1 MQRSSGR
8 AKGRRAAFSPT
19 QRTLLSMLDPA
30 SVPLVRRRDMPTS
43 IRPMLATLAAHAFSD
58 PAWLFEPKLDGQRSI
73 LWKHGRDI
81 RLLTRNQKD
90 RTAHYPDLV
99 RALATPGR
107 PRDVIADGEIVAF
120 QGDRTSF
127 SRLQDRMQ
135 NAAPS
140 QELIAQVPVFY
151 YLFDL
156 IWAEGLDLSTVPL
169 RARKSLLFDM
179 TSFEDPIR
187 FSDHLDA
194 EGEAAFR
201 AACGRGWEGIVAK
214 RADSPYVQRRSR
226 DWLKFKCVNEQEFV
240 VVGWTD
246 PSGSRVGLGALLVG
260 FYEGDQLRFAGKVGT
275 GFRRHELERLRK
287 QLGVLEV
294 PEPVAGL
301 KGLPRAGVHWVRP
314 ELVVQ
319 VGFGEWTQD
328 GKLRHPRFLGIRE
341 DKAPAEVV
349 REEQAV

>member
-1 MQRSSGR
+1 
-8 AKGRRAAFSPT
+8 
-19 QRTLLSMLDPA
+19 
-30 SVPLVRRRDMPTS
+30 MPTS
-43 IRPMLATLAAHAFSD
+43 ITPMLATLAAHAFSD

-73 LWKHGRDI
+73 LWKHGREI

-90 RTAHYPDLV
+90 RTTHYPDLV

-107 PRDVIADGEIVAF
+107 PRDLIADGEIVAF

-135 NAAPS
+135 NARPS
-140 QELIAQVPVFY
+140 RELMERVPVFY

-156 IWAEGLDLSTVPL
+156 IWAEGLDLSPLPL
-169 RARKSLLFDM
+169 RARKSVLLD
-179 TSFEDPIR
+179 TIAFEDPIR
-187 FSDHLDA
+187 FSDHLDT

-201 AACGRGWEGIVAK
+201 AACDRGWEGIVAK

-240 VVGWTD
+240 VLGWTD
-246 PSGSRVGLGALLVG
+246 PSGTRVGLGALLVG

-275 GFRRHELERLRK
+275 GCPRQELQRLGERLGG
-287 QLGVLEV
+287 LAA

-301 KGLPRAGVHWVRP
+301 KGLPRAAVHWVRP

-319 VGFGEWTQD
+319 VGFSEWTED
-328 GKLRHPRFLGIRE
+328 GKLRHPRYLGIRE
-341 DKAPAEVV
+341 DKAPTEVV
-349 REEQAV
+349 RESPAV